1 VQQAFFRRATS
12 ADIAKV
18 RELTRA
24 AYAKWVPL
32 IGREPKPMSA
42 DYGKAVA
49 EHVIDLYELDGQL
62 LGLIE
67 VIPTPTHL
75 LVENV
80 AVFPGM
86 QGKGIGD
93 QLIRHAESVAR
104 TLQLPELRLYTN
116 AAFTTN
122 LGFYLRRGFEEFR
135 REPLAAGGV
144 IVHMR
149 KPVKP

>member
-24 AYAKWVPL
+24 AYAKWIPL

-42 DYGKAVA
+42 DYAKAVA
-49 EHVIDLYELDGQL
+49 EHVIDLYELEGQL
-62 LGLIE
+62 VGLIE
-67 VIPTPTHL
+67 VIPAPTYL

-80 AVFPGM
+80 AVLPGM
-86 QGKGIGD
+86 QGNGIGNRLM
-93 QLIRHAESVAR
+93 QHAESVAR
-104 TLQLPELRLYTN
+104 TLQLRELRLYTN

-122 LGFYLRRGFEEFR
+122 LSFYLRRGFEEFR
-135 REPLAAGGV
+135 REPLASGGMV
-144 IVHMR
+144 VHMR
-149 KPVKP
+149 KPLKS